1 MAVPKKKTTPAKRN
15 MRRSHHA
22 LKKTNAQVCASCGEY
37 TRPHRVCPNCNNY
50 KGKPVL
56 AIQD

>member
-22 LKKTNAQVCASCGEY
+22 LKKTNAYACSSCGEA
-37 TRPHRVCPNCNNY
+37 TLPHRVCPHCNNY
-50 KGKPVL
+50 KGKSVL
-56 AIQD
+56 ASRD